1 MDDIKTEAD
10 ITLWQTAF
18 YQKLLANPITAPKFE
33 HLNIPEH
40 MPKIVEFWSFVLLEK
55 DGYRTNVFEKHMHL
69 NLEKIHFEIWLKY
82 FLETTDEMFE
92 GKNASIAKERVKL
105 LASTFLHKLTGEFHM
120 FNDK

>member
-10 ITLWQTAF
+10 ITLWQNTF
-18 YQKLLANPITAPKFE
+18 YKKLLANPITAPKFA

-40 MPKIVEFWSFVLLEK
+40 MPKIVQFWSFVLLEK
-55 DGYRTNVFEKHMHL
+55 DGYRTNVFEKHLHL
-69 NLEKIHFEIWLKY
+69 NLEKIHFEIWLQN

-120 FNDK
+120 FND